1 MHVLYSLGG
10 RRAGLALAALVIGLT
25 AGGPAWS
32 QAVGPGNW
40 TAKAPMPAIR
50 GEVEAV
56 VFENKLYAIGGNVA
70 SNAVPRNEVYDP
82 ATDRWLARAPMPVAR
97 DHLGL
102 ALVNGKI
109 YTFGGFVKTIH
120 EGASID
126 VFEYTPATDTWRS
139 RAPLKSPLGSV
150 GTAVVNGKIH
160 VFGGRGLDKVTT
172 TTHSVYDPA
181 TDTWTDAAPLS
192 KGRDHMAVVA
202 VDGKI
207 HVIGGRFANPV
218 DRTDLHEVYDPA
230 TNTWSTAAPL
240 KTPRSAVAAA
250 LYRGM
255 IVVDGGEWPPEM
267 RNFTENEGYDPKTN
281 SWVSLKP
288 MPEGSHGFGA
298 GVIGPNLY
306 FVGGATQ
313 ARRRRGDRPAADVHA
328 AVGQGGCARLS
339 TAALFGRHCVSRP
352 RPNGERVG

>member
-1 MHVLYSLGG
+1 
-10 RRAGLALAALVIGLT
+10 
-25 AGGPAWS
+25 
-32 QAVGPGNW
+32 
-40 TAKAPMPAIR
+40 MPAIR

-70 SNAVPRNEVYDP
+70 NNAVPRNEVYDP
-82 ATDRWLARAPMPVAR
+82 ATDRWRHARSDAGRPRSPRPRAGER
-97 DHLGL
+97 QDLYLRRLREDDPRGRQHRRLR
-102 ALVNGKI
+102 
-109 YTFGGFVKTIH
+109 IH
-120 EGASID
+120 
-126 VFEYTPATDTWRS
+126 PAADTWRA

-255 IVVDGGEWPPEM
+255 IVVDGGEWPPRDAQFHRE
-267 RNFTENEGYDPKTN
+267 RGLRSQDQQ
-281 SWVSLKP
+281 L
-288 MPEGSHGFGA
+288 GIARAHA
-298 GVIGPNLY
+298 GRQPRLRRRRDRAEPV
-306 FVGGATQ
+306 FRRWRDQ
-313 ARRRRGDRPAADVHA
+313 AGRRRGD
-328 AVGQGGCARLS
+328 
-339 TAALFGRHCVSRP
+339 
-352 RPNGERVG
+352 